1 MLTQQQINKWY
12 EDGQNSK
19 AKIKYNTHKKVIYP
33 TEKLNEERLE
43 EGYREL
49 IGLLTKY

>member
-1 MLTQQQINKWY
+1 MLTQQQLNNWY
-12 EDGQNSK
+12 DEGQKSK
-19 AKIKYNTHKKVIYP
+19 AKIKYNTHKRVKYP
-33 TEKLNEERLE
+33 TEKMNEERLE